1 MTPRHGHAG
10 AIPRGVQQNDTVDEA
25 EAMATDAAATTARDM
40 GHPMASDG
48 FRWLPMVSDGFRWC
62 SHARDGANQYGRRIS
77 FTAAL
82 E

>member
-1 MTPRHGHAG
+1 
-10 AIPRGVQQNDTVDEA
+10 VQQNDTVDEA

-48 FRWLPMVSDGFRWC
+48 FRWLPMASDGAAMPETAPTN
-62 SHARDGANQYGRRIS
+62 SRRIS

>member
-40 GHPMASDG
+40 GHPLASDG
-48 FRWLPMVSDGFRWC
+48 IRWC